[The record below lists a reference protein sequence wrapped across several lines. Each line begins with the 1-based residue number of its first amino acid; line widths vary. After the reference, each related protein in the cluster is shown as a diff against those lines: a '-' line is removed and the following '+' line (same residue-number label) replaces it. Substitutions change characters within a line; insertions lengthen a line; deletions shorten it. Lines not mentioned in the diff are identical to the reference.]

1 MTLIRSALARTLDA
15 AFPATCPGCGREGA
29 PICDS
34 CLPALDARL
43 DEPPGVL
50 IGMPVDLPNPLLQLE
65 WCAPFIGVVRDALHA
80 IKYQGER
87 RVATPLGAAVARRW
101 ERVGAGGDLIIP
113 VPVHANRARQR
124 GYDQAQLIAEVA
136 ARTLGLP
143 HARLLE
149 RHVETIAQF
158 ELDRRARATNVEG
171 AFRVSTSV
179 TPRPL
184 QGRWV
189 VLVDDVMTTGATL
202 SACATVLMQAG
213 AVGVSA
219 VTVARER

>member
-15 AFPATCPGCGREGA
+15 AFPATCPGCGREGS
-29 PICDS
+29 PICGS

-43 DEPPGVL
+43 DDPPGVL
-50 IGMPVDLPNPLLQLE
+50 IGMPVDLPYPLLQLE
-65 WCAPFIGVVRDALHA
+65 WCAPFVGVVRDALHA

-101 ERVGAGGDLIIP
+101 AKAGAGGDLIVP
-113 VPVHANRARQR
+113 VPVHAARARQR

-136 ARTLGLP
+136 ARHLALP

-158 ELDRRARATNVEG
+158 ELDRRERATNVRG
-171 AFRVSTSV
+171 AFRLL
-179 TPRPL
+179 TPGPQPL
-184 QGRWV
+184 AGRWV

-202 SACATVLMQAG
+202 SACATVLMEAG
-213 AVGVSA
+213 AIGVSA
-219 VTVARER
+219 ITVARER